1 MKSYGLTMEGPL
13 TLQNRNAL
21 PAYSSEYS
29 KVLVYLSTDGS
40 LYFGD
45 PLTST
50 WRKLDAFGDISGKAD
65 SGINDDI
72 TSMTGLGD
80 DGIPAAKVTSCL
92 MQSLTIDDL
101 GDTATPSILTTTE
114 TINITLSTY
123 QTSGADHVF
132 TMPAALAAGN
142 IIFVIGDEFQMDIE
156 PDGSDLFYLN
166 GTAMAVDEHIQN
178 TADTLGETIT
188 GVCCNINGTLR
199 WMIYSSFSNFVEE
212 TPA

>member
-1 MKSYGLTMEGPL
+1 MTGLNDDSIPVAKIDGAASTGDFAASGV
-13 TLQNRNAL
+13 NA
-21 PAYSSEYS
+21 
-29 KVLVYLSTDGS
+29 
-40 LYFGD
+40 
-45 PLTST
+45 
-50 WRKLDAFGDISGKAD
+50 
-65 SGINDDI
+65 DI

-92 MQSLTIDDL
+92 IQSLTIDDL

-132 TMPAALAAGN
+132 IMPAAHAAGN
-142 IIFVIGDEFQMDIE
+142 IIFVIGDEFQMDIK

-199 WMIYSSFSNFVEE
+199 WMFYSSFSNFVEE